1 MADGTTENP
10 SITAEDPS
18 IIAQA
23 RQLGSAHGIDVDKAV
38 TEGAGSYGDFVNE
51 YKTQRAPGDIE
62 DYAGGS
68 LEHLTSPEQQL
79 NAKKLGEEAGGA
91 ALAAQFLPKKLN
103 PIESFSDSLASKL
116 KPTIAETPNTVQ
128 ASELFNVPKNF
139 QTDPAYKRGFP
150 SPLDSV
156 AKPIATPEPVV
167 PRDTY
172 YSEHGLS
179 EPAVKNVI
187 VNEDISAGNAAARKA
202 GTMGVEELPITSH
215 SIQGNS
221 RILTPNATPEELAQA
236 RILAQSKAAQAAEET
251 AKAEQSARE
260 AAIAEAQRKA
270 AATQQQIADAAA
282 ARNEAARTYRI
293 NQGAANALSSERE
306 AQVARAGM
314 SNLDKAKAMYQ
325 AIGESPVG
333 SAVGKTLSV
342 VNKIPFAN
350 KILPAA
356 SIGDMVYQGAQA
368 KNYYDQNR
376 PLQAFISG
384 VGALGAGASAIPS
397 LPSKIIGGGLAT
409 AAPILNSQ
417 IDKAYVNP
425 EQYMKDALNMAYGQS
440 NFNPAV
446 KKKFAEGGEVGT
458 NPSEGGINYR
468 DYPNPYQNPNING
481 GGLRAYLK
489 SDGTYGGEMIPK
501 STGLLDELHGTG
513 PNAGKSM
520 TEYSIGDETGDYPSL
535 VPTLNSEDIKNVLN
549 GNITPEVAKKARAWS
564 DSRKAQGMSPFYNPP
579 GFAEG
584 GEVDS
589 TLPPVSVTAPKPSPE
604 EMRQY
609 KASVDDLFG
618 KKYSTP
624 IKPEIV
630 DYTKIPNAPEHSLLE
645 KGLSKIP
652 YFNEISQGINDLRS
666 PEFKEHAEFY
676 NGDMP
681 YLMKEHAD
689 ILGNL
694 RASGTP
700 LDAAS
705 EFTGA
710 ADYGQ
715 RNPNYNQDLI
725 NAKVYQYTNHLGK
738 NRDDNITQ
746 DAAGLALGTCNPLL
760 TKQQLVDQGI
770 KYANQNDFGA
780 NPAYKE

>member
-167 PRDTY
+167 PGDTY

-221 RILTPNATPEELAQA
+221 RILTSNATPEELAQA
-236 RILAQSKAAQAAEET
+236 RIIAQSKAAQAAEET

-270 AATQQQIADAAA
+270 AATQQQIADAAT

-306 AQVARAGM
+306 AQAARAGM

-397 LPSKIIGGGLAT
+397 LPSKVIGGGLAT

-425 EQYMKDALNMAYGQS
+425 KQYMKDALDMAYGQS

-446 KKKFAEGGEVGT
+446 KKFDDGGAV
-458 NPSEGGINYR
+458 
-468 DYPNPYQNPNING
+468 Q
-481 GGLRAYLK
+481 A
-489 SDGTYGGEMIPK
+489 
-501 STGLLDELHGTG
+501 
-513 PNAGKSM
+513 
-520 TEYSIGDETGDYPSL
+520 
-535 VPTLNSEDIKNVLN
+535 
-549 GNITPEVAKKARAWS
+549 
-564 DSRKAQGMSPFYNPP
+564 
-579 GFAEG
+579 
-584 GEVDS
+584 
-589 TLPPVSVTAPKPSPE
+589 VT
-604 EMRQY
+604 
-609 KASVDDLFG
+609 
-618 KKYSTP
+618 
-624 IKPEIV
+624 
-630 DYTKIPNAPEHSLLE
+630 
-645 KGLSKIP
+645 
-652 YFNEISQGINDLRS
+652 
-666 PEFKEHAEFY
+666 
-676 NGDMP
+676 
-681 YLMKEHAD
+681 
-689 ILGNL
+689 
-694 RASGTP
+694 
-700 LDAAS
+700 DAAS
-705 EFTGA
+705 LPFIQHSFWYENNLPPMLDKYSNKIGPKRIEGGPRDTAAEFAGA

-715 RNPNYNQDLI
+715 RTPDDYYRALQD
-725 NAKVYQYTNHLGK
+725 ATYYQNTSNTGK
-738 NRDDNITQ
+738 NAADNLTQ
-746 DAAGLALGTCNPLL
+746 DAAGLALGTCNPLMSKKNIV
-760 TKQQLVDQGI
+760 KQAV
-770 KYANQNDFGA
+770 KYGLSNDFSQ
-780 NPAYKE
+780 

>member
-68 LEHLTSPEQQL
+68 LEHLTSPEQQQL

-167 PRDTY
+167 PGDTY

-221 RILTPNATPEELAQA
+221 RILTSNATPEELAQA

-306 AQVARAGM
+306 AQAARAGM

-397 LPSKIIGGGLAT
+397 LPSKIIGGGLAA

-446 KKKFAEGGEVGT
+446 KKF
-458 NPSEGGINYR
+458 
-468 DYPNPYQNPNING
+468 DG
-481 GGLRAYLK
+481 GGAVQA
-489 SDGTYGGEMIPK
+489 GT
-501 STGLLDELHGTG
+501 
-513 PNAGKSM
+513 
-520 TEYSIGDETGDYPSL
+520 
-535 VPTLNSEDIKNVLN
+535 
-549 GNITPEVAKKARAWS
+549 
-564 DSRKAQGMSPFYNPP
+564 
-579 GFAEG
+579 
-584 GEVDS
+584 
-589 TLPPVSVTAPKPSPE
+589 
-604 EMRQY
+604 
-609 KASVDDLFG
+609 
-618 KKYSTP
+618 
-624 IKPEIV
+624 
-630 DYTKIPNAPEHSLLE
+630 
-645 KGLSKIP
+645 
-652 YFNEISQGINDLRS
+652 
-666 PEFKEHAEFY
+666 
-676 NGDMP
+676 
-681 YLMKEHAD
+681 
-689 ILGNL
+689 
-694 RASGTP
+694 
-700 LDAAS
+700 DAAS
-705 EFTGA
+705 LPFIQHSLWYENNLPTMLDKYSNKIGPKRIEGGPRDTAAEFAGA

-715 RNPNYNQDLI
+715 RTPDDYYRALQD
-725 NAKVYQYTNHLGK
+725 ATYYQNTRNTGK
-738 NRDDNITQ
+738 NAADNLTQ
-746 DAAGLALGTCNPLL
+746 DAAGLALGTCNPLMSKKNIV
-760 TKQQLVDQGI
+760 KQAV
-770 KYANQNDFGA
+770 KYGLSNDFS
-780 NPAYKE
+780 E

>member
-68 LEHLTSPEQQL
+68 LEHLTSPEQHLTSPEQQL

-103 PIESFSDSLASKL
+103 PIEAFSDSLASKL

-150 SPLDSV
+150 SPLDSI
-156 AKPIATPEPVV
+156 AKPIATPEPIV
-167 PRDTY
+167 PEDTY

-236 RILAQSKAAQAAEET
+236 RILAQSKAAQAAE
-251 AKAEQSARE
+251 AEQSARE

-293 NQGAANALSSERE
+293 NQGATNALSSERE
-306 AQVARAGM
+306 AQAARAGM

-325 AIGESPVG
+325 AVGESPVG

-356 SIGDMVYQGAQA
+356 SIGDMIYQGAQA

-397 LPSKIIGGGLAT
+397 LPSKVIGGGLAT

-417 IDKAYVNP
+417 INKAYVNP
-425 EQYMKDALNMAYGQS
+425 KQYMKDALDMAYGQS

-446 KKKFAEGGEVGT
+446 KKFDDGGAV
-458 NPSEGGINYR
+458 
-468 DYPNPYQNPNING
+468 Q
-481 GGLRAYLK
+481 A
-489 SDGTYGGEMIPK
+489 
-501 STGLLDELHGTG
+501 
-513 PNAGKSM
+513 
-520 TEYSIGDETGDYPSL
+520 
-535 VPTLNSEDIKNVLN
+535 
-549 GNITPEVAKKARAWS
+549 
-564 DSRKAQGMSPFYNPP
+564 
-579 GFAEG
+579 
-584 GEVDS
+584 
-589 TLPPVSVTAPKPSPE
+589 VT
-604 EMRQY
+604 
-609 KASVDDLFG
+609 
-618 KKYSTP
+618 
-624 IKPEIV
+624 
-630 DYTKIPNAPEHSLLE
+630 
-645 KGLSKIP
+645 
-652 YFNEISQGINDLRS
+652 
-666 PEFKEHAEFY
+666 
-676 NGDMP
+676 
-681 YLMKEHAD
+681 
-689 ILGNL
+689 
-694 RASGTP
+694 
-700 LDAAS
+700 DAAS
-705 EFTGA
+705 LPFIQHSLWYENNLPTMLDKYSNKIGPKRIEGGPRDTAAEFAGA

-715 RNPNYNQDLI
+715 RTPDDYYRALQD
-725 NAKVYQYTNHLGK
+725 ATYYQNTRNTGK
-738 NRDDNITQ
+738 NAADNLTQ
-746 DAAGLALGTCNPLL
+746 DAAGLALGTCNPLMSKKNIV
-760 TKQQLVDQGI
+760 KQAV
-770 KYANQNDFGA
+770 KYGLSNDFS
-780 NPAYKE
+780 E